1 MLFPAKAAVKNYTE
15 ISEVKNPLNNVVMVI
30 EKEFTADNL
39 GAVLK
44 SIASVFVT
52 LEIIKVAPNF
62 RKFKV
67 ALNSAYIIFLK
78 GYAKNCA

>member
-1 MLFPAKAAVKNYTE
+1 MLFPAKAVIKNYIE
-15 ISEVKNPLNNVVMVI
+15 ISEVKKSLNNVVMVI

-52 LEIIKVAPNF
+52 LEIN
-62 RKFKV
+62 
-67 ALNSAYIIFLK
+67 
-78 GYAKNCA
+78 

>member
-1 MLFPAKAAVKNYTE
+1 MLYLLVPANAVIKNYTE

-52 LEIIKVAPNF
+52 LEIN
-62 RKFKV
+62 
-67 ALNSAYIIFLK
+67 
-78 GYAKNCA
+78 